1 MAETD
6 KIKLDLT
13 NTVAYLRSAW
23 GKINPEVAII
33 CGSGWGEISEIFQNS
48 LSINYSDIPG
58 FSSTTIEGHE
68 GILSL
73 CEINQKQIF
82 FPEKSEYFT
91 SLDELKDKVK
101 IVLVLKRLGH
111 VN

>member
-48 LSINYSDIPG
+48 LSINYHDIPG
-58 FSSTTIEGHE
+58 FSPTTIEGHE

-73 CEINQKQIF
+73 CEINQKTN
-82 FPEKSEYFT
+82 FT
-91 SLDELKDKVK
+91 LSRQKTL
-101 IVLVLKRLGH
+101 I
-111 VN
+111 